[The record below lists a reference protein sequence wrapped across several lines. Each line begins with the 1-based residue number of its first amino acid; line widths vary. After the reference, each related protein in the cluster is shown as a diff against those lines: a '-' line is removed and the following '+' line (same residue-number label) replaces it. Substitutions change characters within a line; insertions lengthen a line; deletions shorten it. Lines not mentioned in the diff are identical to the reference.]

1 MPSEQL
7 HPDAA
12 RVCEMIVAANRPALE
27 TLSPADAREAYL
39 ASRRALQPDPEPV
52 AAAADLQAG
61 GPAGPIPLRLY
72 RGIGADES
80 QLQPA
85 LVFFHGGGWVIGD
98 LESHDQVCRA
108 LANAASCIVV
118 AVDYRL
124 APEHKFPAAV
134 DDAIAATRW
143 IAGNAQS
150 LGIDAA
156 RLAVGGDSAGGNLAA
171 VVALD
176 ASDQGGP
183 PLAFQLLVYPA
194 TDMQMSRPSHA
205 RHAGQLPLR
214 RATMHWFVG
223 HYLRGPGDE
232 ADWRASPLRAPSF
245 RSLPAALVV
254 TAGFDP
260 LGDEGEA
267 YARALSDAG
276 VPVTH
281 QRFDGQIHGFLN
293 MGRIVAD
300 AGRLIALAGNVLQSA
315 FQGGLSRSCGP
326 AKGVDAAV
334 CGRTAPCEKARKGR
348 STRSAAP

>member
-12 RVCEMIVAANRPALE
+12 RVCELIVAANRPAYE

-39 ASRRALQPDPEPV
+39 ASRRALQPDPDPV
-52 AAAADLQAG
+52 AAVADLQAQ

-72 RGIGADES
+72 RGVGAEDGRP
-80 QLQPA
+80 QPA
-85 LVFFHGGGWVIGD
+85 LVYFHGGGWVIGD

-108 LANAASCIVV
+108 IANAARAIVV

-150 LGIDAA
+150 LGIDAG

-171 VVALD
+171 VVSLD
-176 ASDQGGP
+176 ARDRGGP
-183 PLAFQLLVYPA
+183 PLAFQLLVYPG
-194 TDMQMSRPSHA
+194 TDMGMDRPSHA
-205 RHAGQLPLR
+205 RFAEQLPLR
-214 RATMHWFVG
+214 QSTMRWFID
-223 HYLRGPGDE
+223 HYLRSPADV

-245 RSLPAALVV
+245 RGLPAALVV

-260 LGDEGEA
+260 LSDEGEA

-276 VPVTH
+276 VPVVH
-281 QRFDGQIHGFLN
+281 QRFGGQIHGFLN
-293 MGRIVAD
+293 MGRIIAD
-300 AGRLIALAGNVLQSA
+300 SHRLVSLAGNTLQRA
-315 FQGGLSRSCGP
+315 FG
-326 AKGVDAAV
+326 AA
-334 CGRTAPCEKARKGR
+334 
-348 STRSAAP
+348 